1 MLLELCRFPHKF
13 WRTAEKT
20 ASMEG
25 GESPRRQ
32 SPRKKSLAEI
42 KAEARKKMLSNS
54 SGVGGS
60 ANSSVLVEDP
70 DATALAAKVKTLNF
84 CQ

>member
-1 MLLELCRFPHKF
+1 MSRKYWE
-13 WRTAEKT
+13 TAEDT
-20 ASMEG
+20 SSMEG
-25 GESPRRQ
+25 GDSPRRQ

-42 KAEARKKMLSNS
+42 KAEARKKMLSNTA
-54 SGVGGS
+54 SGGGGS

-84 CQ
+84 RQKMI